1 MRGLYARFNER
12 YRDLCQLRRGPL
24 VEPELLFSSYAP
36 VALHS
41 SSLCSAH
48 EGNSSSPLLGKG
60 CYLEAASF
68 IIFCIIG

>member
-36 VALHS
+36 RGAAL
-41 SSLCSAH
+41 
-48 EGNSSSPLLGKG
+48 
-60 CYLEAASF
+60 F
-68 IIFCIIG
+68 